1 MKKSDLYIGLGYL
14 ILGTVLFGLALFT
27 QYRLESLLW
36 GFGGACFGSGVVTTC
51 KYLHWSKPENQS
63 EYNEKLRIEKIEMED
78 ERQIMIRDKSG
89 CITYKIML
97 MLYCGLI
104 VVFSILNAIGY
115 IHPISQYLVIA
126 FVTLLIF
133 QYICGI
139 IVFKYLN
146 KKL

>member
-1 MKKSDLYIGLGYL
+1 
-14 ILGTVLFGLALFT
+14 
-27 QYRLESLLW
+27 
-36 GFGGACFGSGVVTTC
+36 
-51 KYLHWSKPENQS
+51 
-63 EYNEKLRIEKIEMED
+63 
-78 ERQIMIRDKSG
+78 MIRDKSG

>member
-1 MKKSDLYIGLGYL
+1 MKKPDLYIGLGYL

-78 ERQIMIRDKSG
+78 ERQTMIRDKSG

-104 VVFSILNAIGY
+104 VVCYRIHSSNISISCNCICDFTYFSIYMWNHCI
-115 IHPISQYLVIA
+115 
-126 FVTLLIF
+126 
-133 QYICGI
+133 
-139 IVFKYLN
+139 
-146 KKL
+146 